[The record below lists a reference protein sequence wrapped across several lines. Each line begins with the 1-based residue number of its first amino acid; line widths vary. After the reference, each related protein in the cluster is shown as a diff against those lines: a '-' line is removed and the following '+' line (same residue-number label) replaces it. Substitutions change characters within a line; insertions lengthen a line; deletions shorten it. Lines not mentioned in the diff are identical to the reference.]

1 MSKTSMER
9 EIRRQPSD
17 IAALVERHAEGV
29 GGELASARVQ
39 ASTHLVFAARGTSDH
54 AAQYAKY
61 VLGWMH
67 GLTVALAA
75 PSLTTIY
82 GRKQWYGDAIVVGI
96 SQSGQSPDVVSVI
109 RSAVDQKRPTVA
121 ITNDPTSPLAGAADL
136 TIDLGQAEEVSVA
149 ATSTY
154 TSSLVAVAML
164 AAGLRPSGHAWLQ
177 DLEDLAS
184 HVDRAV
190 TSAFATIRG
199 DELGDARHVVVVGR
213 GLNYATAL
221 ETALKIRETN
231 GLLAEAF
238 SPPDLLHGPVAAVS
252 EATTVVLVA
261 PDDAALD
268 DVRALVPTIRD
279 RGARIVAIT
288 SDSDL
293 LDAADA
299 PIALGD
305 DAPPWLTP
313 VTTVV
318 AAQVL
323 ALRSAERRG
332 LDPDA
337 PDGLTKVTRTY

>member
-1 MSKTSMER
+1 MTFMER
-9 EIRRQPSD
+9 EIRRQPTD
-17 IAALVERHAEGV
+17 IAGLVERHAQWV
-29 GGELASARVQ
+29 GKELASDRVQ

-75 PSLTTIY
+75 PSLTTVY
-82 GRKQWYGDAIVVGI
+82 GRQQRYDGAIVVGI
-96 SQSGQSPDVVSVI
+96 SQSGQSPDVASVV
-109 RSAVDQKRPTVA
+109 RSAAEQGRPTVA
-121 ITNDPTSPLAGAADL
+121 ITNNATSPLARTADL
-136 TIDLGQAEEVSVA
+136 TIDLGQPEEVSIA

-154 TSSLVAVAML
+154 TSSLVAVAMV
-164 AAGLRPSGHAWLQ
+164 AASLRLSGHTWLR
-177 DLEDLAS
+177 DLERLAP

-190 TSAFATIRG
+190 ASAFGTIRG

-238 SPPDLLHGPVAAVS
+238 SPPDLLHGPIAAIS
-252 EATTVVLVA
+252 EATTVVLIA
-261 PDDAALD
+261 PADAASD

-279 RGARIVAIT
+279 RGGRIVAIT
-288 SDSDL
+288 ADPDL

-299 PIALGD
+299 LITLDGGS
-305 DAPPWLTP
+305 PPWLTP
-313 VTTVV
+313 VTSIV
-318 AAQVL
+318 AGQVL
-323 ALRSAERRG
+323 ALRTAERRG
-332 LDPDA
+332 LDPDE